1 MTPLRTVVLMKTDI
15 AGSTPRFRALLAADR
30 QSLLSEHRAFLANHA
45 ANQGGQIIKSAGDGY
60 WLKFLSVTAAARSA
74 IAMQEALILAQPNK
88 GVDRLSMRVVIGLG
102 DVAVLDGELDGDLLA
117 LMVRIEGITPADEIY
132 LTSAARHALTP
143 AEVQTA
149 YIDEFALK
157 GFTELAPVYRVEHV
171 GARLRSHKFSPI
183 EMSLQAADK
192 PRRKRHHCRPQI
204 RRGGVKGRS
213 RRQPVRAAQPLRPLR
228 LISTLH
234 MPCDQPRCDQ
244 GVIEAVMARDARPF
258 EGDPGA
264 SRLFGGRCRATCPRW
279 RLGAYS
285 ACRAFTIASTA
296 DSRLLSTMVP
306 G

>member
-1 MTPLRTVVLMKTDI
+1 MSMRH
-15 AGSTPRFRALLAADR
+15 LAWI
-30 QSLLSEHRAFLANHA
+30 
-45 ANQGGQIIKSAGDGY
+45 GQ
-60 WLKFLSVTAAARSA
+60 VTAAAANSGVTASSQVYLDRG
-74 IAMQEALILAQPNK
+74 PN
-88 GVDRLSMRVVIGLG
+88 
-102 DVAVLDGELDGDLLA
+102 LDSRPGN
-117 LMVRIEGITPADEIY
+117 
-132 LTSAARHALTP
+132 
-143 AEVQTA
+143 
-149 YIDEFALK
+149 
-157 GFTELAPVYRVEHV
+157 V

>member
-1 MTPLRTVVLMKTDI
+1 MIDRASVRISGGKRLLLGLPRRLDSTLAASRQSACTHPLHAIDLMEPGAAPQAGQTP
-15 AGSTPRFRALLAADR
+15 AGSST
-30 QSLLSEHRAFLANHA
+30 
-45 ANQGGQIIKSAGDGY
+45 QGCHLY
-60 WLKFLSVTAAARSA
+60 
-74 IAMQEALILAQPNK
+74 IA
-88 GVDRLSMRVVIGLG
+88 
-102 DVAVLDGELDGDLLA
+102 
-117 LMVRIEGITPADEIY
+117 
-132 LTSAARHALTP
+132 
-143 AEVQTA
+143 
-149 YIDEFALK
+149 
-157 GFTELAPVYRVEHV
+157 V

-244 GVIEAVMARDARPF
+244 SVIEAVMARDARPF